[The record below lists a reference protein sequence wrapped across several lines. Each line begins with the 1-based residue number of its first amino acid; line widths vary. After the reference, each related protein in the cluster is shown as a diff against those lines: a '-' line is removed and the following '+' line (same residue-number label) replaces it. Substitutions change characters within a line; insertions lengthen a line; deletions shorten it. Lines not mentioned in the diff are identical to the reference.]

1 MKRVT
6 DDGQDDEEGGEAV
19 EEDENRNRAATM
31 QKDAS
36 KGSKG
41 TASKN
46 SVARR
51 SGRKR

>member
-1 MKRVT
+1 MKQGT

-19 EEDENRNRAATM
+19 EEDDSRKKVAM
-31 QKDAS
+31 QKDTS
-36 KGSKG
+36 KGSRG

-46 SVARR
+46 SMARR